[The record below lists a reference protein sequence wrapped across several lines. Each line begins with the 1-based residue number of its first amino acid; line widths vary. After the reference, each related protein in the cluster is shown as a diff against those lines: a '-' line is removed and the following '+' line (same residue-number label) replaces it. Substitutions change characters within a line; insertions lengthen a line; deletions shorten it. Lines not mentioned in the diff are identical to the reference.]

1 MRISDGMIVRYEEH
15 ETPAWHR
22 AKEDP
27 KTSLRSSVSSEIQ
40 IQKFEMIHLP
50 RGPIYKNKT
59 MLLSMQI
66 ESLQWWISRV
76 EQHMGQENTADVLS
90 WQLRPRRFIIFH
102 SSFES

>member
-1 MRISDGMIVRYEEH
+1 MTIRSSWYVHGCLYREHAASDNGMDMRISDGMIVRYEEH

-50 RGPIYKNKT
+50 PT
-59 MLLSMQI
+59 L
-66 ESLQWWISRV
+66 
-76 EQHMGQENTADVLS
+76 
-90 WQLRPRRFIIFH
+90 FIKQNH
-102 SSFES
+102 VVVNVN